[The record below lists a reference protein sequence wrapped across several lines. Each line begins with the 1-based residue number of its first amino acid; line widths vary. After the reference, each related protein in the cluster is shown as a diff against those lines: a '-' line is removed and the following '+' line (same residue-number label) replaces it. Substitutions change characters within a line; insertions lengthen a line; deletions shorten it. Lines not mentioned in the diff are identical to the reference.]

1 MAYLQVVDGEQRD
14 MKELYADAEEGTSGG
29 KDEG

>member
-1 MAYLQVVDGEQRD
+1 MANLQVVDGEERD
-14 MKELYADAEEGTSGG
+14 MKELYAEVKMGTSGG